1 MLRVS
6 KIKSE
11 YPKPKKIIH
20 ISTDTLKIIGKVTNN
35 FPKKAYFCIDIFL
48 PITTMKITIVS
59 GARPNFM
66 KIAPICR
73 AIDAAREAGKNIS
86 YRIVYT
92 GPQDDT
98 SLDASLFSDLSMRK
112 PDACLGVTG
121 HDHSQVAASIMLA
134 FERELDGHP
143 AQVVLVVDDMTAT
156 MSCSIVAKKRGLK
169 VAHVIAGTRS
179 FDMNMPREVN
189 RTIVDAISDYLFT
202 AGMVANRNLNQT
214 GTESEN
220 VYYVG
225 NILVDTVRFNRNR
238 LLKPVWFS
246 VLGLQEGNYLLLT
259 LNRRVL
265 LNNKENLRKL
275 MQTMIE
281 KAAGMPIVAPMHTYV
296 RNAIKDL
303 GIEAPNLH
311 IMPPQN
317 YLFFGY
323 LINKAKGIITDS
335 GNVAEEATFLGI
347 PCITLNTYAEHPET
361 WRVGTNELVG
371 EDPAALAQAMD
382 TLMKGEWKKGELPER
397 WDGRTA
403 ERIVQILT
411 SK

>member
-1 MLRVS
+1 
-6 KIKSE
+6 
-11 YPKPKKIIH
+11 
-20 ISTDTLKIIGKVTNN
+20 
-35 FPKKAYFCIDIFL
+35 
-48 PITTMKITIVS
+48 MKITIVA

-66 KIAPICR
+66 KIAPITR
-73 AIDAAREAGKNIS
+73 AIEAARALGKSIS
-86 YRIVYT
+86 YRLVYT
-92 GPQDDT
+92 GKKEDT
-98 SLDASLFSDLSMRK
+98 SLDASLFSDLDMK
-112 PDACLGVTG
+112 APDVYLGVESSNPTSLTAG
-121 HDHSQVAASIMLA
+121 IMIA
-134 FERELDGHP
+134 FEQELTENP
-143 AQVVLVVDDMTAT
+143 AHVVLVVDDLTAT
-156 MSCSIVAKKRGLK
+156 MSCAIVAKKQGIK
-169 VAHVIAGTRS
+169 VAHLVAGTRS
-179 FDMNMPREVN
+179 FDMKMPKEVN
-189 RTIVDAISDYLFT
+189 RMITDGLSDYLFT

-214 GTESEN
+214 GTENEN

-225 NILVDTVRFNRNR
+225 NILIDTIRYN
-238 LLKPVWFS
+238 KPIWFS

-265 LNNKENLRKL
+265 LNDKENLRQL
-275 MQTMIE
+275 LQTLIE
-281 KAAGMPIVAPMHTYV
+281 KSAGMPIVAPMHTYV
-296 RNAIKDL
+296 RNAIKEL

-361 WRVGTNELVG
+361 WRMGTNELVG
-371 EDPAALAQAMD
+371 EDPVLLAKAMD
-382 TLMKGEWKKGELPER
+382 ILMKGEWKRGELPER

>member
-1 MLRVS
+1 
-6 KIKSE
+6 
-11 YPKPKKIIH
+11 
-20 ISTDTLKIIGKVTNN
+20 
-35 FPKKAYFCIDIFL
+35 
-48 PITTMKITIVS
+48 MKITIVA

-66 KIAPICR
+66 KIAPIAR
-73 AIDAAREAGKNIS
+73 AIEAARGLGKSIS
-86 YRIVYT
+86 YRLVYT
-92 GPQDDT
+92 GRRDDT
-98 SLDASLFSDLSMRK
+98 SLDASLFSDLDMK
-112 PDACLGVTG
+112 APDVYLGVESSNPT
-121 HDHSQVAASIMLA
+121 SLAAGIMIA
-134 FERELDGHP
+134 FEQELTENP
-143 AQVVLVVDDMTAT
+143 AHVVLVVDDLTAT
-156 MSCSIVAKKRGLK
+156 MSCAIVAKKQGIK
-169 VAHVIAGTRS
+169 VAHLVAGTRS
-179 FDMNMPREVN
+179 FDMKMPKEVN
-189 RTIVDAISDYLFT
+189 RMITDGVSDYLFT

-296 RNAIKDL
+296 RNAIKNL

-371 EDPAALAQAMD
+371 EDPADSRINESGLIARQKKPVTVRIIKCFKKFQALETFSFMPGN
-382 TLMKGEWKKGELPER
+382 TLFHCLKHFVSRRETFGFNG
-397 WDGRTA
+397 
-403 ERIVQILT
+403 
-411 SK
+411 